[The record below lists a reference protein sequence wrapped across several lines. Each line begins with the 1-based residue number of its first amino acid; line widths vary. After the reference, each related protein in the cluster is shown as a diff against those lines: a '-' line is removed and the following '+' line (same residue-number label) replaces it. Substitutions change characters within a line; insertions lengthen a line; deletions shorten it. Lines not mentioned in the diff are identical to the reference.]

1 MKNPR
6 YLIPIIVKFGYG
18 FLYCTFQF
26 TLWSFFRRL
35 YLYNAKGV
43 PKDKPVLLA
52 CNHPNSFMDGCLFG
66 EGQSQSIH
74 FIARGDAM
82 NTPLKKWFF
91 GQFHA
96 IPIFRIQEGAENLH
110 RNKQTFQECQELFE
124 KNGKI
129 IIFSEGICVQEKR
142 VRKLKKGT
150 ARMYFEV
157 ESNFDFNLGIQII
170 PVGFNYTFF
179 NKPGAEVMINVG
191 KPIQMERYIEL
202 YKENKA
208 QAINTF
214 NADLQDKLKEL
225 VISIDKKE
233 DETLAE
239 NLLTMARNDFQEP
252 PFPWNSDRNDRFLL
266 EKNTCDTLNS
276 ISENERDTYQ
286 KLSQSVHQ
294 YFTHLKDH
302 RLSDLDIA
310 KDRRYG
316 WGKGLLFLLGWPL
329 HMLGYLL
336 NILPVWLG
344 KKLADKA
351 VTNSVFYLSVRAVA
365 TYFLYL
371 LFYVPLWLV
380 LFAWMGGA
388 WYFGLTALAVMAL
401 TGYFAL
407 YYRRLWKDSIYRWR
421 YLNIKRKNP
430 NIVAS
435 LKKQREKI
443 FQIINGYKHKAKKAD
458 IPQTTNQ

>member
-1 MKNPR
+1 M
-6 YLIPIIVKFGYG
+6 
-18 FLYCTFQF
+18 
-26 TLWSFFRRL
+26 
-35 YLYNAKGV
+35 
-43 PKDKPVLLA
+43 LA
-52 CNHPNSFMDGCLFG
+52 CNHPNSFMDGFLFAG
-66 EGQSQSIH
+66 AQPQSIH

-91 GQFHA
+91 GLFHA

-150 ARMYFEV
+150 ARMYFEI
-157 ESNFDFNLGIQII
+157 ESNFDFNLDIEVI
-170 PVGFNYTFF
+170 PMGFNYTFF
-179 NKPGAEVMINVG
+179 NKPGAEAMINVG
-191 KPIQMERYIEL
+191 EPIPMERYIAL
-202 YKENKA
+202 YKKNKA

-214 NADLQDKLKEL
+214 TADLQEKIKEL

-233 DETLAE
+233 DEALAE
-239 NLLTMARNDFQEP
+239 NLLTMARNDFHEP
-252 PFPWNSDRNDRFLL
+252 PFPWKSIRFDRFLL

-276 ISENERDTYQ
+276 ISENDRDTYQ
-286 KLSQSVHQ
+286 ALSREVHQ
-294 YFTHLKDH
+294 YFTHLKEH
-302 RLSDLDIA
+302 HLSDLDIA
-310 KDRRYG
+310 KDRKYG

-329 HMLGYLL
+329 HIIGYLL

-351 VTNSVFYLSVRAVA
+351 VTSSVFYLSVRAVA

-371 LFYVPLWLV
+371 FFYVPLWLV
-380 LFAWMGGA
+380 SFAWIGGA
-388 WYFGLTALAVMAL
+388 WYFGLTAIAVMAI
-401 TGYFAL
+401 TGFFAL
-407 YYRRLWKDSIYRWR
+407 YYPRLWKDSIYRWR
-421 YLNIKRKNP
+421 YLNTRRKNP
-430 NIVAS
+430 GLVAS

-443 FQIINGYKHKAKKAD
+443 LQIIHDYRHSVEEVTS
-458 IPQTTNQ
+458 PQAANQ